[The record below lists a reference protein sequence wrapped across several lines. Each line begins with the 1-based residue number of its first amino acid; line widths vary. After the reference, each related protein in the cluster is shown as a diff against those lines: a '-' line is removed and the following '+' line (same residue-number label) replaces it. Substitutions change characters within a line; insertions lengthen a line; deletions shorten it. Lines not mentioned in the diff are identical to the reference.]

1 MSSMTRM
8 IARLLLAP
16 ALMLAAALLVKGYGD
31 AGDGFSAGVVAG
43 LAVLLQ
49 YLALGRR
56 EVERLLP
63 VHHAP
68 LVAFAGLLLAFLVAF
83 LPALLGQAPLTHA
96 PAPGEHVVEL
106 GSLEL
111 HSAVLYDVG
120 VFLLVFGFVVQLVSL
135 LAHAGVRRL

>member
-1 MSSMTRM
+1 MSSMSRM

-31 AGDGFSAGVVAG
+31 AGDGFSAGAVAG
-43 LAVLLQ
+43 MAVLLQ

-63 VHHAP
+63 VRHAQA
-68 LVAFAGLLLAFLVAF
+68 VAFAGLLLAFLVAF
-83 LPALLGQAPLTHA
+83 APALWGHAPLTHA
-96 PAPGEHVVEL
+96 PAPGAHVIEL

-111 HSAVLYDVG
+111 HSALLYDVG
-120 VFLLVFGFVVQLVSL
+120 VFLLVFGFVVHVASL
-135 LAHAGVRRL
+135 LAHAAERRP